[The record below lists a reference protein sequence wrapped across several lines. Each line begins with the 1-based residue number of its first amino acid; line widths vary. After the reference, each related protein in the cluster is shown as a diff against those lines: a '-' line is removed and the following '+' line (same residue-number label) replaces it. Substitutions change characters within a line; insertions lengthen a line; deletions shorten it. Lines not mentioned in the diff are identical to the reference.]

1 MMPCELWCAGTEI
14 FRDIQQMT
22 FESVVKIYTEFV
34 AFETENDRTD
44 WEFHDQSS
52 DSASQEEP

>member
-1 MMPCELWCAGTEI
+1 
-14 FRDIQQMT
+14 
-22 FESVVKIYTEFV
+22 V

-52 DSASQEEP
+52 DSASQEEPWSTDFDFKCFMNRDWLSKNEYVTFEQGLT